1 VRSTAD
7 AFLEREL
14 CRVLGEVES
23 GQLARLDAAAYLSKE
38 AGCLSGDGASPF
50 AVGSIMG
57 WAMRLASGDDLN
69 VPSPERD
76 AMIAHL
82 RGR

>member
-7 AFLEREL
+7 AYLECEL
-14 CRVLGEVES
+14 CRVLDEVES

-57 WAMRLASGDDLN
+57 WVTRLSSGDDLYAA
-69 VPSPERD
+69 SPERD
-76 AMIAHL
+76 AMIARL